1 MQEIFVFIN
10 KLLYKIAVNHTRE
23 KFFCSVVTT
32 KSNGYEIGGISLLVS
47 IEPRIQTDQPFFFQ
61 PLYLTLNVIASCLA
75 CAEVRF

>member
-10 KLLYKIAVNHTRE
+10 KLLYKIAVNHTRK

-47 IEPRIQTDQPFFFQ
+47 IEPTDQPFFFQ